1 MKIPGLEQGDQ
12 IAFTAV
18 TAEILAEDEQKW
30 LWPELID
37 RLKKERPGHGSDLLL
52 VAIPEGT
59 AGRVTRAMVAELE
72 EAA

>member
-1 MKIPGLEQGDQ
+1 MNIPGLEQGDQ
-12 IAFTAV
+12 IAFHAV
-18 TAEILAEDEQKW
+18 TAEILAKDQKW
-30 LWPELID
+30 LLPQLSD
-37 RLKKERPGHGSDLLL
+37 RLKKERRGSSDLLL